1 MYLVGKVLSNEDYS
15 ALAVKKPIT
24 CCNLDDMLN
33 FKTLFHLDNYLD
45 ENENV
50 CVHLTERV
58 PYMDKDEGILYMSYD
73 DAVKYI
79 NRGGRIVDIVK
90 VQYD

>member
-1 MYLVGKVLSNEDYS
+1 MRLFLW
-15 ALAVKKPIT
+15 ALI
-24 CCNLDDMLN
+24 DDMLN